1 MQAERSVYSVPAA
14 IRCARRPSTANSSFM
29 TRRAWYE
36 SLILLASCA
45 ACTASPAS
53 RAATAAVPIATPAA
67 SATAASPAPA
77 PPDKDYYL
85 FAAAEGNDQIAL
97 IRFGPSGIHVER
109 TSVTGIMPSDIDGPH
124 GVALSPD
131 GRFYYV
137 TTAHGTPF
145 GFLWKYATAN
155 DSLAGRVML
164 GNFPATA
171 QVTPDGAFIYV
182 VNFNLYGEMV
192 PSSMSIVST
201 DEMVEV
207 ARVTTC
213 TMPHGSRINPQGT
226 KQYSGCMMDD
236 VLVEIDTRDFG
247 VSRHFSLTR
256 GKEQGMSGP
265 PGVHAAAGAAHDM
278 AGHGM
283 EMPKPGDVSCSP
295 TWAQPSADGATIFVA
310 CNKSS
315 EIVEVDAAS
324 WTMKRRFPT
333 GNGVYNL
340 AVTRDGKYLV
350 GTNKRDKSVSV
361 IDVATA
367 AEAARIPTSRRV
379 ASGVAISSDDRY
391 AFVTQEGVGSEPG
404 AVDVID
410 LRALRKVATVDIG
423 QQAGGIDFWKAV
435 PPR

>member
-1 MQAERSVYSVPAA
+1 MIARTPLRSLAVLLVASA
-14 IRCARRPSTANSSFM
+14 CASQ
-29 TRRAWYE
+29 
-36 SLILLASCA
+36 
-45 ACTASPAS
+45 PAS
-53 RAATAAVPIATPAA
+53 QPSSAATPAA
-67 SATAASPAPA
+67 SPTGTRVAGAPA
-77 PPDKDYYL
+77 PPDKDYFL
-85 FAAAEGNDQIAL
+85 FAASEGNDQIAL
-97 IRFGPSGIHVER
+97 IRFGPSGIRVER
-109 TSVTGIMPSDIDGPH
+109 TSTTGIMPSDIDGPH
-124 GVALSPD
+124 GIAMSPD

-192 PSSMSIVST
+192 PSSMSIVAT
-201 DEMVEV
+201 EEMVEV

-236 VLVEIDTRDFG
+236 MVVEIDTRDFG
-247 VSRHFSLTR
+247 VSRHFMLAK
-256 GKEQGMSGP
+256 GKEHGMAGP
-265 PGVHAAAGAAHDM
+265 PRRPAAAGAAHDM
-278 AGHGM
+278 GGHGM
-283 EMPKPGDVSCSP
+283 EAPKAGDVSCSP
-295 TWAQPSADGATIFVA
+295 TWVQPSSDGTRIFVA

-315 EIVEVDAAS
+315 EIVEIGVAS
-324 WTMKRRFPT
+324 WAMTRRIPT

-350 GTNKRDKSVSV
+350 GTNKRDRSVSV
-361 IDVATA
+361 IDIASGR
-367 AEAARIPTSRRV
+367 EAARVPTSRRV
-379 ASGVAISSDDRY
+379 ASGIALSSDDRY

-410 LRALRKVATVDIG
+410 LRALQKVATVDIG

>member
-1 MQAERSVYSVPAA
+1 
-14 IRCARRPSTANSSFM
+14 M
-29 TRRAWYE
+29 TDRTSYLRFFA
-36 SLILLASCA
+36 LLLAGACA
-45 ACTASPAS
+45 SQPVARP
-53 RAATAAVPIATPAA
+53 ATAVTPAGAPSAVA
-67 SATAASPAPA
+67 SSLAPPTVAPMPPDRDYYVFAAS
-77 PPDKDYYL
+77 
-85 FAAAEGNDQIAL
+85 EGNDQISL
-97 IRFGPSGIHVER
+97 LRFGPSGIHVER
-109 TSVTGIMPSDIDGPH
+109 TSTTGIMPSDIDGPH
-124 GVALSPD
+124 GVAMSPD

-192 PSSMSIVST
+192 PSSMSVVAT

-213 TMPHGSRINPQGT
+213 TMPHGSRLNPQGT

-236 VLVEIDTRDFG
+236 MAVEIDTRDFG
-247 VSRHFSLTR
+247 VSRHFMLTK
-256 GKEQGMSGP
+256 GKERGMSGP
-265 PGVHAAAGAAHDM
+265 PAQHAAVDGHAAHDM
-278 AGHGM
+278 GGHGM
-283 EMPKPGDVSCSP
+283 ELPKPGDVSCSP
-295 TWAQPSADGATIFVA
+295 TWVQPSADGARIFVA

-315 EIVEVDAAS
+315 DIVEIDVAS
-324 WTMKRRFPT
+324 WTMTRRIPT

-340 AVTRDGKYLV
+340 AVTHDGKYLV

-361 IDVATA
+361 IDIVTGK
-367 AEAARIPTSRRV
+367 EAARVPTSRRV

-410 LRALRKVATVDIG
+410 LRALQKVATMDIG
-423 QQAGGIDFWKAV
+423 QQAGGIDFWKATA
-435 PPR
+435 PR